1 MMNYLSYKQYH
12 KLPDSIDRR
21 DKFAGVVSALIRE
34 ENTSLWNKIIES
46 PAANSSEL
54 KELYSSGI
62 IKCNISNDYLTG
74 ILKKSSY
81 FRKFND
87 KNKRTC
93 DITNYLDHED
103 IAPLIL
109 DTGLLCLISNY
120 LGAPA
125 RLQKY
130 TLSWSNTGETQQE
143 LNPQK
148 FHRDRDDFRTLQLFI
163 YLTNVA
169 QANGPHE
176 YVPKTH
182 SLEILR
188 KFYLE
193 NSISNGLDH
202 RFLGLSELK
211 KALGA
216 KNPVILTLKGP
227 AGSAFLEDTGGFHR
241 GTVPHASNTPRLM
254 LGITWSLGKGTGFVN
269 IGKHQL
275 KILHNTHTITKN
287 QLNDVQKYSVWL

>member
-1 MMNYLSYKQYH
+1 MNYLSYQQYH
-12 KLPDSIDRR
+12 KLPESIDRR

-46 PAANSSEL
+46 PVVRSSEL
-54 KELYSSGI
+54 KELFASGI
-62 IKCNISNDYLTG
+62 IKCTVNKDVLAK
-74 ILKKSSY
+74 ILDKTSY
-81 FRKFND
+81 FKDFND
-87 KNKRTC
+87 KSKRTC
-93 DITNYLDHED
+93 DITNYLDPAD

-109 DTGLLCLISNY
+109 DTDLLCLISNY

-130 TLSWSNTGETQQE
+130 TLSWSNTGETKKE

-182 SLEILR
+182 NLEILR
-188 KFYLE
+188 KIYLE
-193 NSISNGLDH
+193 NSISNGLEH
-202 RFLGLSELK
+202 RFLNPSELK
-211 KALGA
+211 KALGTEY
-216 KNPVILTLKGP
+216 PEVLTLKGA

-241 GTVPHASNTPRLM
+241 GTVPHANNTPRLM
-254 LGITWSLGKGTGFVN
+254 LGITWSLAKGTGFVN
-269 IGKHQL
+269 IGNKQVKTLHKSP
-275 KILHNTHTITKN
+275 KISWN